1 MEVVK
6 DLVTDTSLGM
16 RVVVVE
22 IVLTTVVV
30 CILAT
35 VLVTGVPVFWTT
47 FVLAFGRSFVP
58 VQRDQTIVRR
68 HRNVR

>member
-6 DLVTDTSLGM
+6 DLVTETSLGM

-22 IVLTTVVV
+22 IVLTMVVV

-35 VLVTGVPVFWTT
+35 VLVTGVPVFWTS
-47 FVLAFGRSFVP
+47 FLLAFGRSLVP
-58 VQRDQTIVRR
+58 VQRG
-68 HRNVR
+68 